1 MQGRQF
7 MLLNIIWH
15 RLLVV
20 SCVLCL
26 ICAHQ
31 LFSQDYSSS
40 VKLTEHEAREIISKF
55 REARPAAAYYFEF
68 TLNQIPRKGDTV
80 RIPGRLWAWHN
91 ERGSI
96 WRLEINPGR
105 PNECHYLIQNGQ
117 NPALW
122 SYSLINKAE
131 LPHPELITKPFIPDS
146 EVSAFDLQMPYLY
159 WQDIQVLG
167 LSRMRGRPA
176 YQFLFKAPDGFN
188 SGDTSIAAVRA
199 YLDTQYNAPVQTEV
213 INNTGK
219 ILKTL
224 ILGDLKKVQGQWIP
238 RSIDMRNEVTRNK
251 TQFEVTAAV
260 LGIEISP
267 AIFDPAN
274 LASSVRVPAESE
286 LTRF

>member
-1 MQGRQF
+1 MRVCQC
-7 MLLNIIWH
+7 MLLNIIGH
-15 RLLVV
+15 RLLIF
-20 SCVLCL
+20 SCALALLSVQQ
-26 ICAHQ
+26 A
-31 LFSQDYSSS
+31 FAEDYGSS
-40 VKLTEHEAREIISKF
+40 VKLTETEAREIILKF

-68 TLNQIPRKGDTV
+68 SLNQIPRKGDTQ

-105 PNECHYLIQNGQ
+105 PSECHYLIQNGQ

-122 SYSLINKAE
+122 SYNLANKAE
-131 LPHPELITKPFIPDS
+131 LPHIDLITKPIIADS

-159 WQDIQVLG
+159 WQDIQILG

-176 YQFLFKAPDGFN
+176 YQFLFKAPAGFD
-188 SGDTSIAAVRA
+188 SGDAAIAAVRA

-213 INNTGK
+213 INNAGK

-251 TQFEVTAAV
+251 TQFEITAAA
-260 LGIEISP
+260 LSIEISP
-267 AIFDPAN
+267 TIFDPAN
-274 LASSVRVPAESE
+274 LASPVRIPAENE